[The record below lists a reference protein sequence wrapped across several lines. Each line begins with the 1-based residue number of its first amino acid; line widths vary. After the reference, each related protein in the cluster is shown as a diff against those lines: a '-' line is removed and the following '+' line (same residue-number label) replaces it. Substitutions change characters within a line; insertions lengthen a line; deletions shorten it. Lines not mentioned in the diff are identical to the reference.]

1 MTPDVL
7 AGSVP
12 IDGEPVPGNG
22 GFNLQSALL
31 SAADASTTASALSG
45 ALDEAVTQG
54 GAGDT
59 SDANRNEVAADQA
72 LLNEPNQD
80 ETRVVLTASLR
91 DIERVSIF

>member
-1 MTPDVL
+1 
-7 AGSVP
+7 
-12 IDGEPVPGNG
+12 
-22 GFNLQSALL
+22 
-31 SAADASTTASALSG
+31 
-45 ALDEAVTQG
+45 VTQG